1 MKKHKLLIFSLIS
14 ILGFSLVGCT
24 NNNKVNKNTE
34 KEIHSIIEVDNTKT
48 DNIKK
53 EENNKVYKLNEV
65 GKSGN
70 YQLKTLG
77 YNEVIKIKGTSKN
90 FITDNKYVVVDI
102 EIAANDATLE
112 SGYSADDFLLVDNN
126 KKTYSAEST
135 ITNHLNVKNEHDD
148 DSYIGI
154 YKPLNPNVF
163 KKTQIVFEVP
173 KDTEPELIKNKNS
186 GSKSYVQF
194 NLK

>member
-1 MKKHKLLIFSLIS
+1 MRKYKLLIYSLVLIF
-14 ILGFSLVGCT
+14 GFSLVGCK
-24 NNNKVNKNTE
+24 NNDKVNKE
-34 KEIHSIIEVDNTKT
+34 VKKETHSIIEVDNAKT
-48 DNIKK
+48 ENSKK
-53 EENNKVYKLNEV
+53 EENNKIYKLNET
-65 GKSGN
+65 GKSGS

-77 YNEVIKIKGTSKN
+77 YKEVIEIKGVNQN
-90 FITDNKYVVVDI
+90 FKTNNKYIVVDI
-102 EIAANDATLE
+102 EIAANETALE
-112 SGYSADDFLLVDNN
+112 FGYSADDFLLVDNN
-126 KKTYSAEST
+126 RKTYNADSD
-135 ITNHLNVKNEHDD
+135 ITNHINVKNEEDNN
-148 DSYIGI
+148 YIGI